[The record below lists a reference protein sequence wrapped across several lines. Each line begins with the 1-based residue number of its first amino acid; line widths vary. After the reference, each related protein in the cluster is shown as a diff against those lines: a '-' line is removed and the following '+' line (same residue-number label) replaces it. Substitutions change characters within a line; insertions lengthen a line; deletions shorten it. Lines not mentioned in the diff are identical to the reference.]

1 MNSFTKQKLKDLD
14 NNFMVTKG
22 DRWGREIK
30 RVNIYR
36 VIYMK

>member
-22 DRWGREIK
+22 DRWGREI
-30 RVNIYR
+30 RGLTYTE
-36 VIYMK
+36 